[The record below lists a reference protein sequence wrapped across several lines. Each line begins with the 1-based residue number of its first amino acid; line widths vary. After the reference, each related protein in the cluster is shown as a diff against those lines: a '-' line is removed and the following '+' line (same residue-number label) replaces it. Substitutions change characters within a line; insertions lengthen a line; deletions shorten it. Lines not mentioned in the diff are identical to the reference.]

1 MENQNTVLVGGGV
14 GAAFSIAAFII
25 LRFVIPIFNAANHK
39 RIRSVCC
46 GRTCIT
52 SLDVEETTPQVITT
66 NDTLTVHRTDTSI
79 NIKVPKK

>member
-1 MENQNTVLVGGGV
+1 MENQSTVLVGGGV
-14 GAAFSIAAFII
+14 GAAFSITAFII
-25 LRFVIPIFNAANHK
+25 LRFVIPFFNAANHK

-52 SLDVEETTPQVITT
+52 SLDVEETTPQVVTT

-79 NIKVPKK
+79 NIKVPKN